1 MQILKQQFTEVI
13 PSKVVHL
20 GTINFYPIY
29 FKFKNIAS
37 NLISLDELFDRK
49 LLRINEVNF
58 DGSVGQVEVTNDSR
72 YYLYILDGEA
82 ISGAKQNRIAER
94 SVIIG
99 PYSSTIV
106 PVNCVER
113 GRWNYNSQN
122 FSKSEFVL
130 HPKARDEK
138 AELLKNKEEHQI
150 QNSVWSKIDELSEK
164 HQVYSNTSDLGDILD
179 KTDSRYDLDYFDKIK
194 NLDINGYVLEGA
206 GRTFIEVFFDK
217 LACKA
222 NIRKSIRSWLAD
234 SDEKVMPSSLNVQ
247 NFIDEFLN
255 SKWDQDDSINIEK
268 TYSSRTRNSGRS
280 FFFDN
285 NLIHAYYY
293 R

>member
-1 MQILKQQFTEVI
+1 MQILKQQFNEVI
-13 PSKVVHL
+13 PSKVVQL

-29 FKFKNIAS
+29 FNFKNIAS

-49 LLRINEVNF
+49 LLCINEVNF
-58 DGSVGQVEVTNDSR
+58 DGSVGQVEVANDSR

-94 SVIIG
+94 SVIIA

-130 HPKARDEK
+130 NPKARDEK

-179 KTDSRYDLDYFDKIK
+179 KTDSR
-194 NLDINGYVLEGA
+194 
-206 GRTFIEVFFDK
+206 
-217 LACKA
+217 
-222 NIRKSIRSWLAD
+222 
-234 SDEKVMPSSLNVQ
+234 
-247 NFIDEFLN
+247 
-255 SKWDQDDSINIEK
+255 
-268 TYSSRTRNSGRS
+268 
-280 FFFDN
+280 
-285 NLIHAYYY
+285 
-293 R
+293 

>member
-1 MQILKQQFTEVI
+1 M
-13 PSKVVHL
+13 
-20 GTINFYPIY
+20 
-29 FKFKNIAS
+29 
-37 NLISLDELFDRK
+37 FDRK

-94 SVIIG
+94 SVIIA

-138 AELLKNKEEHQI
+138 AELLKNKEEHP
-150 QNSVWSKIDELSEK
+150 ELYELEVLLPTTFAYLANFDAN
-164 HQVYSNTSDLGDILD
+164 QLLQFSDDLKQYIEQDLANLVPNAANLRYTPRMSLLIANNPELD
-179 KTDSRYDLDYFDKIK
+179 FAFEI
-194 NLDINGYVLEGA
+194 A
-206 GRTFIEVFFDK
+206 
-217 LACKA
+217 
-222 NIRKSIRSWLAD
+222 
-234 SDEKVMPSSLNVQ
+234 
-247 NFIDEFLN
+247 
-255 SKWDQDDSINIEK
+255 
-268 TYSSRTRNSGRS
+268 
-280 FFFDN
+280 
-285 NLIHAYYY
+285 
-293 R
+293 

>member
-13 PSKVVHL
+13 PSKVVQL

-29 FKFKNIAS
+29 FKFQNLAS

-58 DGSVGQVEVTNDSR
+58 NGSVGQVEVTNDSR

-94 SVIIG
+94 SVIIA

-138 AELLKNKEEHQI
+138 AELLKIKKNIKFKTQFGVKLMNYLKNIKSIAIHQI
-150 QNSVWSKIDELSEK
+150 
-164 HQVYSNTSDLGDILD
+164 
-179 KTDSRYDLDYFDKIK
+179 
-194 NLDINGYVLEGA
+194 
-206 GRTFIEVFFDK
+206 
-217 LACKA
+217 
-222 NIRKSIRSWLAD
+222 
-234 SDEKVMPSSLNVQ
+234 
-247 NFIDEFLN
+247 
-255 SKWDQDDSINIEK
+255 
-268 TYSSRTRNSGRS
+268 
-280 FFFDN
+280 
-285 NLIHAYYY
+285 
-293 R
+293 